1 MAKKTTTTLP
11 LPTVPDEETV
21 VGPLEKPGS
30 QPQNEHIPVAPV
42 GAQGDDRG
50 AAGAGDDGGQADA
63 TTTGPD
69 SDPPPIPDAIREAAR
84 LAPDHWLGMVD
95 PTWSGEGPPPEWA
108 LVGQWRSGLDGEIEE
123 WRDNPEYRPSPN
135 ALGWPEPED
144 EVDEAIQLAAT
155 GYGPGEAVG
164 ESLVGREV
172 AVLVKPG
179 GGVLFA
185 AAPDGE
191 AVVPL
196 FTSPVF
202 LHTAGRLAFEVM
214 NVNDLVHQVPE
225 GHLLYLNPSAPVSMT
240 LELDVMR
247 AAVESAN
254 SPAPSVPT
262 VSGDAEE
269 EPEATVSG
277 DAVEEPE
284 ATLSG
289 GAVEEPKATLSS
301 KVTDALTAGAES
313 GEPRGS
319 EA

>member
-1 MAKKTTTTLP
+1 MTKKTTP
-11 LPTVPDEETV
+11 KPAAPDEE
-21 VGPLEKPGS
+21 PLDASAS
-30 QPQNEHIPVAPV
+30 QPQDDSQHERTPEASD
-42 GAQGDDRG
+42 GAQGEHRG
-50 AAGAGDDGGQADA
+50 AAGDDSGERDAEIIDADE
-63 TTTGPD
+63 
-69 SDPPPIPDAIREAAR
+69 PPPIPDEIREAAR

-95 PTWSGEGPPPEWA
+95 PTWSGEGAPPEWA

-123 WRDNPEYRPSPN
+123 WRDNPDYRPSPN

-262 VSGDAEE
+262 VSGDAGE

-277 DAVEEPE
+277 DAE
-284 ATLSG
+284 
-289 GAVEEPKATLSS
+289 EEPKATLSS

-313 GEPRGS
+313 GESRGS